1 LSRLCPART
10 PIPIPAFARDL
21 LERHERLIWWLHSA
35 WALLFGV
42 GVMWLGSRNF
52 GYLRLAVFHVAFIW
66 VASLFVHRLVEH
78 PGPASVWRR
87 RTLVALN
94 YVNRNF
100 YQQILF
106 FLLPIYYISVTFWS
120 SNAIFL
126 IVVATLAVLSTL
138 DLVYDEHVATR
149 RLMSG
154 VFFALNLFVTIY
166 VMLPILWAFDHVTA
180 LRASAVLAL
189 LAFATIYH
197 RWRGRPIRESV
208 APIVVVAV
216 LLTGLVERGRT
227 FVPPVPLRLAG
238 SAFGTGVDVDGVEI
252 TGVLDAP
259 PAMGGQVFVLTRVT
273 APLGLQETVR
283 HRWFRDGELFY
294 ESPYYTVR
302 GGREDGYRLW
312 TFATAGAGT
321 RRVRVDVETAGG
333 QLIGRAVLP

>member
-1 LSRLCPART
+1 
-10 PIPIPAFARDL
+10 
-21 LERHERLIWWLHSA
+21 
-35 WALLFGV
+35 
-42 GVMWLGSRNF
+42 MWLGSRNF
-52 GYLRLAVFHVAFIW
+52 GYLRLAVFHVLFIW
-66 VASLFVHRLVEH
+66 VASLIVHRLVEY

-87 RTLVALN
+87 RALVGLN
-94 YVNRNF
+94 YFNRNF

-106 FLLPIYYISVTFWS
+106 FLLPIFYMSVTFWS
-120 SNAIFL
+120 PNAVFL

-166 VMLPILWAFDHVTA
+166 VMLPILWAFDHFTA

-189 LAFATIYH
+189 LGFATIYH
-197 RWRGRPIRESV
+197 RWRRRPIRESV

-216 LLTGLVERGRT
+216 LLAGLVERGRT

-238 SAFGTGVDVDGVEI
+238 GAFGTGVDVGGVRV
-252 TGVLDAP
+252 TGVLAAP
-259 PAMGGQVFVLTRVT
+259 PANGGRVFVLTRVV
-273 APLGLQETVR
+273 APLGLRETVR
-283 HRWFRDGELFY
+283 HRWFRDGVLFF
-294 ESPYYTVR
+294 ESSYYTVR

-312 TFATAGAGT
+312 TFATPGAGT
-321 RRVRVDVETAGG
+321 RRLRVDVETAGG